1 MRQDKIFSQVG
12 TGKSFNSPLYS
23 ETTKSEKKLKE
34 INAKITERSHAYK
47 GYASTYS
54 VKILNSFN
62 PELYLKDIEYAI
74 RNKLTDLLTELKGF
88 GDSISFR
95 V

>member
-23 ETTKSEKKLKE
+23 ETTKSERNLKE

-54 VKILNSFN
+54 VRILNFFN
-62 PELYLKDIEYAI
+62 PELQLKGTVYAI
-74 RNKLTDLLTELKGF
+74 RNKRTDLLTELKGF
-88 GDSISFR
+88 CDRISFR